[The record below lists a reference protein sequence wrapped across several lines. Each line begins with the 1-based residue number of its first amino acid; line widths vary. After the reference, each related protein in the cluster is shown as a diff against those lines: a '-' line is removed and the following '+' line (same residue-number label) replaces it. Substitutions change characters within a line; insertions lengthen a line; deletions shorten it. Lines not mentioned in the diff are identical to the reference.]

1 VSLKPWWQGFKGRI
15 DSVGDGSYITH
26 GIAKFDDEK
35 NTVTIT
41 ELPVGVWT
49 KDYKTFLDEI
59 ASVEKPA
66 KDGEKVPKSMEHAYT
81 DDGKPVLKGFD
92 DLYTD
97 DEVKFVLYFDEDAYE
112 DMKAHPAEFEK
123 RFRLTSTWRT
133 SNMVAFDPDMK
144 IVRYESVGHIL
155 ESFYVPRLAAYEQ
168 RRLNEMERLEAEAV
182 EADAKARFI
191 KAVLAGTLEL
201 RRATDSDI
209 VAAMKAHSLPA
220 LSDCSASA
228 SAADSV
234 DGYDYLLRLRMDR
247 VKATAVQD
255 AEAAVAA
262 ARAAVA
268 QLQTTTAAQL
278 WLKDL
283 VEFEAAW
290 EKMVVQRTEAS
301 TGSNTK
307 KVYAKK
313 AVKAV
318 NAVKA

>member
-1 VSLKPWWQGFKGRI
+1 
-15 DSVGDGSYITH
+15 
-26 GIAKFDDEK
+26 
-35 NTVTIT
+35 
-41 ELPVGVWT
+41 
-49 KDYKTFLDEI
+49 
-59 ASVEKPA
+59 
-66 KDGEKVPKSMEHAYT
+66 
-81 DDGKPVLKGFD
+81 
-92 DLYTD
+92 
-97 DEVKFVLYFDEDAYE
+97 
-112 DMKAHPAEFEK
+112 
-123 RFRLTSTWRT
+123 
-133 SNMVAFDPDMK
+133 MVAFDPDMK

-155 ESFYVPRLAAYEQ
+155 ESFYVPRLAAYEE
-168 RRLNEMERLEAEAV
+168 RRLNEMRRLEAEAV

-191 KAVLAGTLEL
+191 RAVLEGTLEL
-201 RRATDSDI
+201 RRATDLEI
-209 VAAMKAHSLPA
+209 VAAMKKHDLPA
-220 LSDCSASA
+220 LSA
-228 SAADSV
+228 AADSV

-313 AVKAV
+313 PAAAASKAVKAV
-318 NAVKA
+318 KV

>member
-1 VSLKPWWQGFKGRI
+1 
-15 DSVGDGSYITH
+15 
-26 GIAKFDDEK
+26 
-35 NTVTIT
+35 
-41 ELPVGVWT
+41 
-49 KDYKTFLDEI
+49 
-59 ASVEKPA
+59 
-66 KDGEKVPKSMEHAYT
+66 
-81 DDGKPVLKGFD
+81 
-92 DLYTD
+92 
-97 DEVKFVLYFDEDAYE
+97 
-112 DMKAHPAEFEK
+112 
-123 RFRLTSTWRT
+123 
-133 SNMVAFDPDMK
+133 VAFDPDMK

-220 LSDCSASA
+220 LSGSSA

-313 AVKAV
+313 PAAATKAVKAV
-318 NAVKA
+318 KA